1 MMKDFAGSGTMI
13 TELAKKKDRSF
24 RRGLLNEVMAC
35 WPRMYTVVFSTA
47 AGSGQLVFT
56 NLSQMAEAIGCS
68 SQSEA
73 LLCSFSFCGLAKSA
87 GSQAYAK

>member
-1 MMKDFAGSGTMI
+1 
-13 TELAKKKDRSF
+13 
-24 RRGLLNEVMAC
+24 
-35 WPRMYTVVFSTA
+35 MYTVVFSTA